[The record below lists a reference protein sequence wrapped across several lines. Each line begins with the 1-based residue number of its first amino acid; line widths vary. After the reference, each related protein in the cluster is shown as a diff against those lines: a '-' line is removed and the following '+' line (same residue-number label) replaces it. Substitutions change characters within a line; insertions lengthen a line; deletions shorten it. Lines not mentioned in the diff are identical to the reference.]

1 MRKLKG
7 GKKRSWRDLNWNKT
21 KTEIHEQWEI
31 WEERWWREEGY
42 KKKNKPLRLREG
54 YICSGAPT
62 FLGIFLTLIPFFF
75 SSFSHIITDQ
85 SASPF
90 YLSSS
95 FTFFTLSP

>member
-1 MRKLKG
+1 MRDMG
-7 GKKRSWRDLNWNKT
+7 GKMMKRRR
-21 KTEIHEQWEI
+21 IQ
-31 WEERWWREEGY
+31 
-42 KKKNKPLRLREG
+42 KKNKPLRLREG

-62 FLGIFLTLIPFFF
+62 FLGIFLSLIPFFF

>member
-1 MRKLKG
+1 LKQNQNRNTWTMRDMG
-7 GKKRSWRDLNWNKT
+7 GKMMKRRR
-21 KTEIHEQWEI
+21 IHTH
-31 WEERWWREEGY
+31 
-42 KKKNKPLRLREG
+42 KKNKPLRLREG

-62 FLGIFLTLIPFFF
+62 FLGIFLSLIPFFF
-75 SSFSHIITDQ
+75 SSNSHIITDQ